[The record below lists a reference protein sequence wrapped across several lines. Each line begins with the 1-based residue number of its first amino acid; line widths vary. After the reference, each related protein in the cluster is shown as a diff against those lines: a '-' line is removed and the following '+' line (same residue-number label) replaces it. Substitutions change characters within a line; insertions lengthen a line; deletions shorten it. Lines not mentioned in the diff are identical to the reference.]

1 MIYYLVLFRDQIFVK
16 GQGFLFFTKN
26 NGKYISTKLNAKCS
40 QNLLDHAKKSTTDTL
55 KTSSK
60 RFIQKAAQKTGDLIG
75 NKTTDRITKDSKN
88 LQ

>member
-1 MIYYLVLFRDQIFVK
+1 MYYLVLFRDQIFVK

-26 NGKYISTKLNAKCS
+26 NGKYISTKLNAKYS

>member
-1 MIYYLVLFRDQIFVK
+1 MYYLVLFRDQIFVE

-26 NGKYISTKLNAKCS
+26 NGKYISTKLNAKYS